1 MNFNKKVKLNFF
13 IPKINRIEDFNK
25 STLECLKFHQG
36 VLDVNLPKILL
47 SHEFGIVS
55 LNRKLITNNLPGKF
69 VLYSIWITYT
79 FFGYKK

>member
-47 SHEFGIVS
+47 SHEFESS

-69 VLYSIWITYT
+69 VSYT
-79 FFGYKK
+79 NLPILFLI